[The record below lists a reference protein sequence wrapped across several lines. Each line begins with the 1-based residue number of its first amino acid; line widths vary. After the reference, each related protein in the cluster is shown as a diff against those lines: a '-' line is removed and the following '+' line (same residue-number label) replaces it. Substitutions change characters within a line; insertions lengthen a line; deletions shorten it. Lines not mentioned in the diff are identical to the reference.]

1 MRKIIVVVFAT
12 FVLTGCAGTQTQQM
26 QQQSDGKL
34 REQLEKANTALQEA
48 RLMDAEVLYSNI
60 SSDHPELPDVWLKLG
75 NIYAR
80 QGRNTAAIR
89 TYNEG
94 LKYQPDDGKIWY
106 NLAVIQTKV
115 AIETLE
121 DASNVLEADNTYLP
135 RIQLLHKSLLDVS
148 RPVRP
153 DQ

>member
-1 MRKIIVVVFAT
+1 MRKIIVVVFAAL
-12 FVLTGCAGTQTQQM
+12 VLTGCAGTQTQQV

-34 REQLEKANTALQEA
+34 RERLEKANTALQEA

-80 QGRNTAAIR
+80 QGRNAAAIR

-135 RIQLLHKSLLDVS
+135 RIQLLHKSLLNVS